1 MKNEFKL
8 LNTARWALIVVVM
21 AVVCW
26 PMAAIARPAVER
38 AGEQIYIIQLQDP
51 PLAVYDGRALSSPLA
66 DGRARLKATSREKSG
81 QRRLDTK
88 SAESV
93 AYLDY
98 LRGRH
103 DSFQLE
109 ASVALGR
116 QVQPER
122 TYRFATNG
130 MAVRLTADEAAIMA
144 SHPMVKMIHPDR
156 KHKLLTDAGPSWI
169 GADAIWDGQTSSGDA
184 LGEGIVVGL
193 IDSGINWEHPSF
205 ADVGGDGYNH
215 SNPLGSQKGL
225 CSMPSVECNDKL
237 IGVFDF
243 VEDNPGTNDVVEENT
258 DGRDNSGHG
267 SHVAGIAV
275 GNFLGVEINNDVA
288 ELSGVAP
295 HANLVSFR
303 VCYVGEPP
311 DPEGG
316 GCQGSAILD
325 AIDEAIDLGV
335 DVINYSIGTN
345 AFDPWAGGTTP
356 MAFLNAR
363 NAGIFVATSAG
374 NEGPNPGTIGSPANA
389 PWIVSVGNATHDRVF
404 GSVVENL
411 SGGSAPSPG
420 DLIGASL
427 SDGVGVRPI
436 VHAADYGFPLCGT
449 GPAELEATCAANTGA
464 SNPWAGNPVFN
475 GEIVVCD
482 RGTYGRIE
490 KGKNVML
497 AGAGGFILANT
508 AADGEAIV
516 ADDHCLPA
524 THLGRTNGD
533 ALRHWLSFGS
543 GHEGSLSGFTL
554 AHGDEFADQ
563 LSATSSR
570 GPVDPPVEDVLKPNV
585 IAPGTDIISSW
596 YEGTDFVLLSGTS
609 MSSPHVAGAAAL
621 LKSLHPDWTPSQIA
635 SAIETTSTPQLA
647 TTETGAV
654 AGPHERGAGR
664 PQLGEA
670 ADAGLFLDVSGDEF
684 EAADPFIGGDPKE
697 LNLFGLADSSCRGT
711 CGFTREVT
719 DMVGGA
725 SWQTA
730 AIGFPAGVDV
740 TIQPANFNLGN
751 GATQSLDIDLDLRGS
766 NAVGQWVYGQIR
778 LRSAGL
784 PDQFLTVAVF
794 YDGGALPDQWT
805 INSDQDAGRMDETLA
820 GLVALPDA
828 TFTSGGFVRPT
839 VTVETIIQ
847 DPTSTDP
854 TTQNEDP
861 FDGGEG
867 TFTVWH
873 TVPEGALWLH
883 AETLASTSNDLDL
896 FVGRDD
902 NQNGITEEFELVCE
916 SITATDRELCDL
928 FTPSA
933 GDYWIIVQN
942 WDTDNAEGDEA
953 TLVSAVVTGE
963 ESSDL
968 VVSGPGIA
976 AAQDDLDLR
985 LSWNNVNAVD
995 GETLYGAVG
1004 IGTDRDDPNNVGVV
1018 PVVFKRSDIAAPET
1032 LPLMAGRQ
1040 HKFALD
1046 GNSSH
1051 DRAFIDIPAGVSTM
1065 VINVSGRGNQQ
1076 SNNLSLDLYRQNY
1089 PGALNNPPFDV
1100 LPGAANLVASVAGG
1114 GGSGPSLTI
1123 NDGVQ
1128 PGRYF
1133 VEVSNTRS
1141 AASSV
1146 TLQVDLQSDAS
1157 TIGPHKGLWDFT
1169 RPIFQG
1175 AEWNNA
1181 GDFSFLVW
1189 YAYDYDGQPV
1199 WYIASGPSPEGNVW
1213 VADLLRVTNDGADQQ
1228 EKRVGV
1234 VSITFLA
1241 EDEAVFA
1248 YSLLGDSGFDPMHP
1262 NGANTCPE
1270 QAPPSVT
1277 GHWYRGVPG
1286 LGGSTV
1292 LRYEAAQAQVHY
1304 LFDASGNPRW
1314 IIAADDG
1321 NQSANAPEI
1330 PLLQFDGFCAVC
1342 DVEEVTWE
1350 TVGMVTRAF
1359 DSETEGSW
1367 TLDFVLAPPLVQSID
1382 RSDNIVKLSDTLAC
1396 E

>member
-1 MKNEFKL
+1 MSKL
-8 LNTARWALIVVVM
+8 RISRMTCHALVLLL
-21 AVVCW
+21 ALL
-26 PMAAIARPAVER
+26 PAIGAARPA
-38 AGEQIYIIQLQDP
+38 AGQADEQIYIIQLQDP
-51 PLAVYDGRALSSPLA
+51 PLAVYDGRALSAPLA
-66 DGRARLKATSREKSG
+66 DGRSSLKATQADKRG
-81 QRRLDTK
+81 QGRLDTK
-88 SAESV
+88 SAESL

-98 LRGRH
+98 LENRH
-103 DSFQLE
+103 QSFQLE
-109 ASVALGR
+109 ASVALAR

-122 TYRFATNG
+122 RYRFATNG
-130 MAVRLTADEAAIMA
+130 MAVRLTAAEAEILATLPA
-144 SHPMVKMIHPDR
+144 VKRIHPDR
-156 KHKLLTDAGPSWI
+156 KHKLLTDAGPTWI
-169 GADAIWDGQTSSGDA
+169 GANHIWDGQTSSGDA

-215 SNPLGSQKGL
+215 SNPWGSQRGL

-243 VEDNPGTNDVVEENT
+243 VEDNPGTNDIVEENT

-267 SHVAGIAV
+267 SHVAGAAV
-275 GNFLGVEINNDVA
+275 GNFVGVDISGAFTD
-288 ELSGVAP
+288 LSGVAP

-303 VCYVGEPP
+303 VCYVGEPL

-356 MAFLNAR
+356 TAFLNAR

-389 PWIVSVGNATHDRVF
+389 PWVVSVGNATHDRVF

-427 SDGVGVRPI
+427 SDGINVRPI
-436 VHAADYGFPLCGT
+436 VHAADYGFALCGT
-449 GPAELEATCAANTGA
+449 GPAELEASCAENTGA

-497 AGAGGFILANT
+497 AGAGGYILANT
-508 AADGEAIV
+508 ANEGEAIV

-524 THLGRTNGD
+524 THLGRTNAD
-533 ALRHWLSFGS
+533 ALRHWLNFGS
-543 GHEGSLSGFTL
+543 GHEGSLSGFGL
-554 AHGDEFADQ
+554 AHGSEFADQ

-570 GPVDPPVEDVLKPNV
+570 GPVEPPVEDILKPNV
-585 IAPGTDIISSW
+585 IAPGTDIISAW

-609 MSSPHVAGAAAL
+609 MSSPHIAGAAAL

-635 SAIETTSTPQLA
+635 SAIETTSTAALA
-647 TTETGAV
+647 TTETGTV

-670 ADAGLFLDVSGDEF
+670 ADAGLYLNVTGAEF
-684 EAADPFIGGDPKE
+684 EAADPLIGGDPKE

-711 CGFTREVT
+711 CAFTRSVT

-725 SWQTA
+725 SWQTTA
-730 AIGFPAGVDV
+730 LGFPAGVDV
-740 TIQPANFNLGN
+740 TIQPANFTLAN
-751 GATQSLDIDLDLRGS
+751 GATRSLDISLDLRGS
-766 NAVGQWVYGQIR
+766 DRVGQWVYGQIR
-778 LRSAGL
+778 LRSGGL

-794 YDGGALPDQWT
+794 YDGGALPDEWT
-805 INSDQDAGRMDETLA
+805 INSEEDAGRMDVTLA
-820 GLVALPDA
+820 GLVELPDA
-828 TFTSGGFVRPT
+828 TFTSGGLVRPT

-861 FDGGEG
+861 FDGGDG

-873 TVPEGALWLH
+873 EVPEGALWLH

-902 NQNGITEEFELVCE
+902 NQNGITEDFELVCQ
-916 SITATDRELCDL
+916 SITPTDRELCDL

-942 WDTDNAEGDEA
+942 WDTDNEQGDEA
-953 TLVSAVVTGE
+953 TLISAVVGADDA
-963 ESSDL
+963 SDL

-976 AAQDDLDLR
+976 AALDDLDLR
-985 LSWNNVNAVD
+985 LSWSNIDAVD

-1004 IGTDRDDPNNVGVV
+1004 LGTNRNDPNNVGVV
-1018 PVVFKRSDIAAPET
+1018 PVVFNRTAIGAPET
-1032 LPLMAGRQ
+1032 LPLMAGREHQ
-1040 HKFALD
+1040 FALAGD
-1046 GNSSH
+1046 TSH
-1051 DRAFIDIPAGVSTM
+1051 DRAFIDIPAGVTVM
-1065 VINVSGRGNQQ
+1065 DVEVRGRGSQQ
-1076 SNNLSLDLYRQNY
+1076 NNNLSVALYRQNY

-1100 LPGAANLVASVAGG
+1100 LPGAASLITSANGG
-1114 GGSGPSLTI
+1114 GGAGPRFTI
-1123 NDGVQ
+1123 NNGVE

-1133 VEVSNTRS
+1133 LEVSNNRS

-1146 TLQVDLQSDAS
+1146 TVQVDLQTEAS
-1157 TIGPHKGLWDFT
+1157 TLAPHKGLWDFT

-1175 AEWNNA
+1175 AEWNSS

-1189 YAYDYDGQPV
+1189 YAYGFDGQPT
-1199 WYIASGPSPEGNVW
+1199 WYIASGPSPQGNIW

-1228 EKRVGV
+1228 EKQVGV
-1234 VSITFLA
+1234 VSITFLS
-1241 EDEAVFA
+1241 EDEVIFSYA
-1248 YSLLGDSGFDPMHP
+1248 LLGDAGFDPLHP
-1262 NGANTCPE
+1262 NGPNTCPE
-1270 QAPPSVT
+1270 QAPQSVT
-1277 GHWYRGVPG
+1277 GHWFRGVPG

-1321 NQSANAPEI
+1321 NQSATAPEI

-1342 DVEEVTWE
+1342 SSEEVTWQ
-1350 TVGMVTRAF
+1350 TVGMVTRGF

-1367 TLDFVLAPPLVQSID
+1367 TLDFVLEPPLVQSID
-1382 RSDNIVKLSDTLAC
+1382 RTDSIVKLSDTLAC
-1396 E
+1396 D